1 MLRDASDR
9 VRAEQERQD
18 WQTRFELAVSI
29 ARDGIVDWDLES
41 GAATFSSRFLA
52 ILNAEKRRQNFTIA
66 AWQQRILKPDRQR
79 VRAAITDHLANPRVP
94 LLIEHRI
101 NRGRG
106 DARTVILRGMA
117 VVDAAGRPYRL
128 IGSLTDVTE
137 QREAESRARQ
147 HLAELAQLARFFSV
161 GQFVATLAH
170 EISQPITS
178 ISAFAAGVR
187 RQIDPAQASPLLLE
201 SLQAIQTQAERAA
214 EIVRRVRQ
222 FVRPEG
228 TQRQEVCL
236 NVVAREV
243 LALLAP
249 ELSNARVKLNVRLSK
264 AKLIVQADPLQ
275 IEQVLVNLIRNA
287 AEALSP
293 LTPSRRSMGIESRSA
308 SGAAQIII
316 WDEGPGI
323 DAKVQRKL
331 FKPFVSS
338 KEGGLGVGLAL
349 SKTLIESHGGKLSL
363 ERSPKHRTQA
373 KILLPLLGSRSRSKS
388 RD

>member
-1 MLRDASDR
+1 
-9 VRAEQERQD
+9 
-18 WQTRFELAVSI
+18 
-29 ARDGIVDWDLES
+29 
-41 GAATFSSRFLA
+41 
-52 ILNAEKRRQNFTIA
+52 
-66 AWQQRILKPDRQR
+66 
-79 VRAAITDHLANPRVP
+79 
-94 LLIEHRI
+94 
-101 NRGRG
+101 
-106 DARTVILRGMA
+106 MA